1 MNPNETWYV
10 NDVLDFGGGLGGDPW
25 TPPIDLGGGNGG
37 SGSGDGGWW
46 GVADDLLEDL
56 GVYDWIG
63 NLINPG
69 GGGGGAVSQGDKEKA
84 LLILAKDQS
93 TLSAFYSFLQDL
105 GVYGSILA
113 QMVSGS
119 ILSWPGLIQDA
130 ILYWASKNRPGA
142 FTTDG
147 QFIDNNFLGDFKDG
161 AQYPIGPPLPGGGSG
176 LPTVPGGGYGPFAA
190 PVIPA
195 TPVQVYKARK
205 GYVIV
210 RDPATGAKYE
220 MMKELAYK
228 LGLAKRRKKAP
239 ITAREYDAIKKAQ
252 RFESKLARM
261 MKSSC
266 NYRVTKKR

>member
-1 MNPNETWYV
+1 MNPTTPWFET
-10 NDVLDFGGGLGGDPW
+10 DILDLGGGLGGDPW
-25 TPPIDLGGGNGG
+25 SPPIDLGGGNGG
-37 SGSGDGGWW
+37 SGGGGWW
-46 GVADDLLEDL
+46 DVADDLLEDL

-63 NLINPG
+63 NLIG
-69 GGGGGAVSQGDKEKA
+69 GGEGGGSANPVDKEKA
-84 LLILAKDQS
+84 LLILQKDQS
-93 TLSAFYSFLQDL
+93 TLNAFYSFLQDL

-142 FTTDG
+142 FTADG
-147 QFIDNNFLGDFKDG
+147 QFIDNSFLGDFKDPG
-161 AQYPIGPPLPGGGSG
+161 GGGSPYPIGPPLPGGGST
-176 LPTVPGGGYGPFAA
+176 LPVGQYGPFGM
-190 PVIPA
+190 PVRPA
-195 TPVQVYKARK
+195 TPTQVYKASK

-210 RDPATGAKYE
+210 TDPQTGQKYE

-239 ITAREYDAIKKAQ
+239 ITASQYAAIKAAK
-252 RFESKLARM
+252 RWESKLSRM
-261 MKSSC
+261 LKDSC